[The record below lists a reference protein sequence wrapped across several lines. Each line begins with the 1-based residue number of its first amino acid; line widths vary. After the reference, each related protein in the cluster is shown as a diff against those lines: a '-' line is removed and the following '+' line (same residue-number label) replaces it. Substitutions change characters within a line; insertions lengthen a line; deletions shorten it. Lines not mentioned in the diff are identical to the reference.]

1 MTLKKYPKIYR
12 LFKAEEK
19 RQLETIN
26 LIPSE
31 NYPSKAVLEAM
42 GSILTSKYSEG
53 YPGKRY
59 YPGNEIYD
67 KIELSAQKSAKEIFK
82 TGNSYHVNVQ
92 PYSGTPANLAVYLG
106 LLNFGDTI
114 MGMNLSHG
122 GHLSHGHK
130 VSFSGKAYKVVQY
143 GVDLKTGR
151 IDYDEVQRL
160 AKKYKPKIIISGATA
175 YPRKIDF
182 KKFHQIAKSVSAISM
197 ADIAHIAGLIIA
209 KLHPSPF
216 PFADIVMTTTHKT
229 LRGPR
234 GAIIFC
240 KQEFAQAI
248 DRAVFPGIQGGPH
261 NNITLAKL
269 VCFEEAKKPGF
280 KKYQKQ
286 IIKNAKV
293 LADEL
298 KKYGF
303 NLTSGGTD
311 NHLILID
318 LSNKGIAGREAE
330 ERLEKAGIIV
340 NRNTIPGDL
349 RKPFDPS
356 GIRLGTPAI
365 TTRGMKEKE
374 MKKIAEWINEV
385 ISGKKRI
392 KNIRS
397 EVKNL
402 AIRYGLHDI

>member
-1 MTLKKYPKIYR
+1 MTLKNYPKNYK
-12 LFKAEEK
+12 LLKAEEK

-31 NYPSKAVLEAM
+31 NYPSRAVREALATV
-42 GSILTSKYSEG
+42 LTSKYSEG

-59 YPGNEIYD
+59 YPGNKIYD
-67 KIELSAQKSAKEIFK
+67 QIELLAQESAKEIFK
-82 TGNSYHVNVQ
+82 TGSSYHVNVQ
-92 PYSGTPANLAVYLG
+92 PYSGTPANLAVYLA

-122 GHLSHGHK
+122 GHLSHGHS
-130 VSFSGKAYKVVQY
+130 VNFSGRAYKVVQY
-143 GVDLKTGR
+143 GVDLKTGK
-151 IDYDEVQRL
+151 INYEEVRKL
-160 AKKYKPKIIISGATA
+160 ALEHKPKIIISGATA

-182 KKFHQIAKSVSAISM
+182 KKFHEIAKEVGAISM
-197 ADIAHIAGLIIA
+197 ADISHIAGLIVAGI
-209 KLHPSPF
+209 HPSPF
-216 PFADIVMTTTHKT
+216 PFTDIVTTTTHKT

-240 KQEFAQAI
+240 KNEFAKDI

-261 NNITLAKL
+261 NNVTFAKL
-269 VCFEEAKKPGF
+269 VCFEEAKKPAF

-286 IIKNAKV
+286 VIKNAKV
-293 LADEL
+293 LAEEL
-298 KKYGF
+298 KKYNF
-303 NLTSGGTD
+303 NLVSGGTD

-318 LSNKGIAGREAE
+318 LQGKNISGKEAE
-330 ERLEKAGIIV
+330 EKLEQAGIIA
-340 NRNTIPGDL
+340 NRNTVPGDP

-374 MKKIAEWINEV
+374 MKKIAKWIDGIIDKKENTKKIKKEV
-385 ISGKKRI
+385 MAVARK
-392 KNIRS
+392 
-397 EVKNL
+397 
-402 AIRYGLHDI
+402 YGL

>member
-1 MTLKKYPKIYR
+1 MNLRKYSAIYK
-12 LFKAEEK
+12 LLKAEEK

-31 NYPSKAVLEAM
+31 NYPSKAVLEAT

-59 YPGNEIYD
+59 YPGNKIYD
-67 KIELSAQKSAKEIFK
+67 QIELLAQKRAKEIFK
-82 TGNSYHVNVQ
+82 TGESYHVNVQ

-106 LLNFGDTI
+106 LINFGDTI

-122 GHLSHGHK
+122 GHLSHGHS
-130 VSFSGKAYKVVQY
+130 VNFSGRAYKVVQY
-143 GVDLKTGR
+143 GVDLKTGK
-151 IDYDEVQRL
+151 IDYEEVRRL

-175 YPRKIDF
+175 YPRKINF
-182 KKFHQIAKSVSAISM
+182 KKFHQIVKEIGAISM
-197 ADIAHIAGLIIA
+197 ADIAHSAGLIA
-209 KLHPSPF
+209 AGLHPSPF
-216 PFADIVMTTTHKT
+216 PFTDVVTTTTQKT

-240 KQEFAQAI
+240 KEKFAKDI

-269 VCFEEAKKPGF
+269 VCFEEAKKPAF
-280 KKYQKQ
+280 RKYQKQ
-286 IIKNAKV
+286 VLKNSEV
-293 LADEL
+293 LAEEL

-303 NLTSGGTD
+303 NLVSGGTD
-311 NHLILID
+311 NHLMLVD
-318 LSNKGIAGREAE
+318 LRNKNISGKEAE
-330 ERLEKAGIIV
+330 EKLEKAGIIV
-340 NRNTIPGDL
+340 NRNTIPGDP

-374 MKKIAEWINEV
+374 MKKIANWISRVINNEKEV
-385 ISGKKRI
+385 KK
-392 KNIRS
+392 

-402 AIRYGLHDI
+402 ARKFKNGL